1 MRSGIGA
8 VVVKYVISPHGWET
22 LVSGRETG
30 RETGKGAVGIGSMG
44 ACGSAVGGDEV
55 GGRSVW
61 TSWGSRNEGFKR
73 AVAATATE
81 MLEASGSTSPGG
93 SRAWRRSSGESS
105 EVGDAT
111 CTTTVPVENAG
122 QLD

>member
-1 MRSGIGA
+1 MGA

-22 LVSGRETG
+22 LVSGRETLVSG

-44 ACGSAVGGDEV
+44 ACGSAAGGDEV
-55 GGRSVW
+55 GGISVW
-61 TSWGSRNEGFKR
+61 TSWGSRNEGSKR
-73 AVAATATE
+73 AVAATATTE

-105 EVGDAT
+105 EVGDAA
-111 CTTTVPVENAG
+111 CTATVPTEGNAG
-122 QLD
+122 